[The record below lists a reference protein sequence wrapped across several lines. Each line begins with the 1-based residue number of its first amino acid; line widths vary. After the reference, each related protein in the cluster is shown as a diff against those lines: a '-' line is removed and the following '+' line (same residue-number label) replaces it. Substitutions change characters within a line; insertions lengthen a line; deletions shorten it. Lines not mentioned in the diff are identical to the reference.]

1 MADRLYIDTLTP
13 AELAAVE
20 RRMRPGNASSAGFL
34 GRGESLR
41 NCIERDAATLARHGV
56 THYEAARWLEDML
69 NRIPKGVDAS
79 LRFSGYEAKG
89 VVRRGIQGCPFGSY
103 ACGMTNVTYQF
114 TKRSTQEGFSISG
127 LLPHLIG
134 THQFF
139 EGNTP
144 YRLDPERLL
153 EMRAHIP
160 HL

>member
-34 GRGESLR
+34 GRNESLR
-41 NCIERDAATLARHGV
+41 DCIERDAATLARHGV
-56 THYEAARWLEDML
+56 THYEAARWLEDVL
-69 NRIPKGVDAS
+69 NRIPKGINAG
-79 LRFSGYEAKG
+79 LQFSGYDAKG
-89 VVRRGIQGCPFGSY
+89 VVWRGSQDCPFNGY
-103 ACGMTNVTYQF
+103 ACGMTNVDYRF
-114 TKRSTQEGFSISG
+114 TQRGGSTFSISG

-153 EMRAHIP
+153 EMRKHI
-160 HL
+160 LL